1 MVPPSQDTIQKA
13 NLLPVYFARNIHF
26 TGISIKN
33 QLVCFNKSRVIN
45 TKFCSVFS
53 LIRGVHWSSN

>member
-53 LIRGVHWSSN
+53 